1 MIVKFFEN
9 DLIIEEGNPIN
20 QIQYNALDNFGFLS
34 GESRTIQTAAIPIIF
49 SIFLLIYF
57 LFWRFN
63 DSIWNNDKEFLL
75 LLTLI
80 LVASV
85 FLRGT
90 SYFSQTLDVDFL
102 KYGVPISFVGVIS
115 ATLLNLRA
123 CLLYTSPSPRD

>member
-1 MIVKFFEN
+1 VIIKFFEN
-9 DLIIEEGNPIN
+9 DLIIEEGNPIS

-34 GESRTIQTAAIPIIF
+34 GESRTIQTAALPIIF

-63 DSIWNNDKEFLL
+63 DSIWNNDKEFIL

-80 LVASV
+80 LIASV

-90 SYFSQTLDVDFL
+90 SYFSQTLDIDYL
-102 KYGVPISFVGVIS
+102 K
-115 ATLLNLRA
+115 
-123 CLLYTSPSPRD
+123 